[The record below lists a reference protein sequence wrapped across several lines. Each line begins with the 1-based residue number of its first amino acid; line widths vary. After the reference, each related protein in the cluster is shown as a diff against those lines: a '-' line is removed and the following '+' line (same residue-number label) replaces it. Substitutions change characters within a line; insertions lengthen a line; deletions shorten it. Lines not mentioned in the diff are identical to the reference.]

1 MTVNYTFF
9 DFRGLDKELCDERLE
24 ELLEPILPGCRWS
37 VIREVYL
44 EEYTE
49 SDPKQ
54 ERISSFSE
62 ELGIEESKINIMIED
77 SFKRINAAID
87 DKTINKKEFVEICET
102 LGYVDFLI
110 DLLGYDYEEIV

>member
-1 MTVNYTFF
+1 
-9 DFRGLDKELCDERLE
+9 
-24 ELLEPILPGCRWS
+24 
-37 VIREVYL
+37 
-44 EEYTE
+44 
-49 SDPKQ
+49 
-54 ERISSFSE
+54 
-62 ELGIEESKINIMIED
+62 MIED